1 MIEKIIEEYEEFE
14 IDFERNKMIA
24 TDFERREI
32 ERWQQR
38 ENDRDEK
45 YSLFTFVPLSRKDF
59 EILES
64 KSFSKLL
71 SLIGIEN
78 SLNKGNV
85 FPKILQQLDI
95 QKSKEFIQEIK
106 SVYAFAEQKDIEEK
120 FNQNF

>member
-59 EILES
+59 EILER

-106 SVYAFAEQKDIEEK
+106 SVYAFAEQKDI
-120 FNQNF
+120 